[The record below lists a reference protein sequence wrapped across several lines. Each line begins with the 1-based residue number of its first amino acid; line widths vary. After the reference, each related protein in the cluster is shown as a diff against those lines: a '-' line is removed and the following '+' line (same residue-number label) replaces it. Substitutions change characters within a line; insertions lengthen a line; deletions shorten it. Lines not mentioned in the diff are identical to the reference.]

1 MMMTDVD
8 GSGEVL
14 GFEGV
19 VQTSGFLVP
28 SKTRGKLQFYD
39 MSAAVPNTTTIN
51 STINIASADVGLE
64 MSKSNKKQFAN

>member
-51 STINIASADVGLE
+51 IASADVGLE